1 MIVSEPKNVLS
12 AWFQSKTGL
21 KHRVEDCVFLASR
34 SPDKILC
41 VLVFHNHDG
50 RDVEIDVPPCRLP
63 LSLLRAA
70 QRYVVNQL
78 ECDRVTF
85 KFRADNEKS
94 MNSAL
99 RLGGEFEG
107 NVRRFYPDGCDQ
119 IIFGL
124 LKEDFHLG

>member
-50 RDVEIDVPPCRLP
+50 RDVEVDVPPAPVSRN
-63 LSLLRAA
+63 LLRAA
-70 QRYVVNQL
+70 RRYVVDQL
-78 ECDRVTF
+78 GCDRVTF
-85 KFRADNEKS
+85 KFRADNDKS
-94 MNSAL
+94 LCAAI
-99 RLGGEFEG
+99 RLGAREEG
-107 NVRRFYPDGCDQ
+107 RIARFYADGEAQ
-119 IIFGL
+119 LIYGL
-124 LKEDFHLG
+124 FKEDFRLG